1 MTKSQETIF
10 VQFDFVSLAVKNLNK
25 KTRKFP
31 ILGIFITFAN
41 SQNNERIIRYKKYTR
56 DKKFLWALD
65 RVFNDLQGVAKCS
78 DLKQLS
84 YLLYEQLRKIGL
96 SSVRVMN
103 GRVER
108 LLFQELENGIRIT
121 VIELDESHY
130 GQR

>member
-31 ILGIFITFAN
+31 ILGIFIAFAN

-65 RVFNDLQGVAKCS
+65 RVFND
-78 DLKQLS
+78 
-84 YLLYEQLRKIGL
+84 
-96 SSVRVMN
+96 
-103 GRVER
+103 
-108 LLFQELENGIRIT
+108 
-121 VIELDESHY
+121 
-130 GQR
+130 